1 MTGHI
6 DINKPHIYSLINV
19 TEAEKRALSGTAL
32 DRTRISY
39 VIVTKRRKMNEQ
51 NILYAERRNDYSML
65 IGKLQV

>member
-6 DINKPHIYSLINV
+6 DTNKPHIYSLINV
-19 TEAEKRALSGTAL
+19 IQAEKRALSGTAL
-32 DRTRISY
+32 DRTRIIY
-39 VIVTKRRKMNEQ
+39 GLVTKRRKMDEQ